1 MLVLTLVAADAF
13 EADAAV
19 TGSRHVVTCG
29 VVHALTQLLAAVAES
44 PGWTL
49 WDGKDGGGA
58 HTHTVSFLASVTH
71 SNSVLKSALQKNI
84 IISISY

>member
-19 TGSRHVVTCG
+19 TGSRDVVTRG
-29 VVHALTQLLAAVAES
+29 VVHALTQLLAAVAER

-49 WDGKDGGGA
+49 WDGKDSGETHT
-58 HTHTVSFLASVTH
+58 HTHTVSFLASVTR
-71 SNSVLKSALQKNI
+71 SVLKSALQKKH
-84 IISISY
+84 YD

>member
-19 TGSRHVVTCG
+19 TGSRHVVTRG
-29 VVHALTQLLAAVAES
+29 VVHALTQLLAAIAER

-49 WDGKDGGGA
+49 WDGECSGT
-58 HTHTVSFLASVTH
+58 HTHTYGFIFGFCNTL
-71 SNSVLKSALQKNI
+71 
-84 IISISY
+84 